1 MGWVLRSLAALVG
14 AAALSFGAWPV
25 ALLAFA
31 YLVFSFRR
39 LGAQRPSSHEQG
51 VLPRSG
57 RPWGRYVLAGA
68 LFLLALA
75 ALHAGGT
82 ISPLFLSS
90 CSLAVLFWPVV
101 TGNGIATWVV
111 PEPESILL
119 RSSLFPFRWH
129 ALAEVKLES
138 QDQAR
143 GVAALDGRLLVFV
156 GKTPSAFQVVS
167 VYALGHN
174 EAEEKVV
181 RALRKESRLL
191 SQRGA
196 HLLPLDSL
204 DASLK
209 LSVALHRLDIGA
221 EDLRAVSALPF
232 DAFALRI
239 KEGLIVAHRAFR
251 VSGPSGRASLPPPD
265 LAGSRRPL
273 LAEVV
278 QKVGERHG
286 WPMPDEYSPF
296 LASMDASRTE
306 PLADRFRTKGGDSRR
321 LAVETPGG
329 AEVTLS
335 RAQLRAVARIY
346 G

>member
-14 AAALSFGAWPV
+14 AAALGFGAWPV

-31 YLVFSFRR
+31 CLVLSFRR
-39 LGAQRPSSHEQG
+39 PGARRPNTHEQG
-51 VLPRSG
+51 VLPRPG
-57 RPWGRYVLAGA
+57 RPWGRYALAGA

-82 ISPLFLSS
+82 FSPILLSS
-90 CSLAVLFWPVV
+90 CSLAVLLWPAA
-101 TGNGIATWVV
+101 TRNGIATGVV

-119 RSSLFPFRWH
+119 RSALFPFRWH

-138 QDQAR
+138 QGQAR
-143 GVAALDGRLLVFV
+143 GVAALDGMLLVFA
-156 GKTPSAFQVVS
+156 GKAPSAFQVVS
-167 VYALGHN
+167 VYALSHN
-174 EAEEKVV
+174 DAEEKVV

-209 LSVALHRLDIGA
+209 LSLALDRLDIGT
-221 EDLRAVSALPF
+221 EDLKAVSGLPF
-232 DAFALRI
+232 DVFAL
-239 KEGLIVAHRAFR
+239 KVKDGLVVAHRAFR
-251 VSGPSGRASLPPPD
+251 VSGPSGQASVPPPD

-278 QKVGERHG
+278 EKVGERHG
-286 WPMPDEYSPF
+286 WPMPDEYSSF
-296 LASMDASRTE
+296 LASMDASRSE
-306 PLADRFRTKGGDSRR
+306 PLVDRFRTKGGDARK
-321 LAVETPGG
+321 LAVEAPGG

-335 RAQLRAVARIY
+335 RAQLRAVARVY
-346 G
+346 C